1 MNFAVPKGG
10 LEYIYMQIYANDS
23 LCTIQQLVLM
33 IVSDV
38 FAEACKYNYVLYLC
52 VLCKAYFIY
61 NLGVGVG
68 G

>member
-10 LEYIYMQIYANDS
+10 LEYIYANDS

-33 IVSDV
+33 MVSDV
-38 FAEACKYNYVLYLC
+38 FAEACKYNYVLYVC

-61 NLGVGVG
+61 NLGVGG
-68 G
+68 